1 MTQALTD
8 ILRDIVYTT
17 AGIFVASS
25 LDLPKKLD
33 MGKSMIGRNVSNGGI
48 YFLVSEAIDQIATG
62 TSKTTQMNYKGM
74 VDDVAFFSAISTI
87 SEVSKLDD
95 VFYDLSASVPMIDR
109 KMAQNL
115 SNGLVVS
122 SARILGGYIKDNDL
136 PVYVKMLR
144 EPTKLFA

>member
-8 ILRDIVYTT
+8 ILKDIVYTT
-17 AGIFVASS
+17 GGIFVASS

-33 MGKSMIGRNVSNGGI
+33 MGDSMIGRNVSNGGI
-48 YFLVSEAIDQIATG
+48 YFLVSEAIDQISTG
-62 TSKTTQMNYKGM
+62 TSKITQMNYKGM
-74 VDDVAFFSAISTI
+74 ADDIAFFSAISAIT
-87 SEVSKLDD
+87 EVSKLDD
-95 VFYDLSASVPMIDR
+95 VFYELSTSVPMIDR

-122 SARILGGYIKDNDL
+122 SARIVGDYIKNYDL
-136 PVYVKMLR
+136 PVYLKMLR